1 MAAPG
6 GGIPALAALLVA
18 LASSLSGAA
27 AVSLPRG
34 VDPAVGQPY
43 AAAAASGSFA
53 CLDGSAVVPF
63 HAINDDFC
71 DCVDGS
77 DEPGTSA
84 CPRGTFYCR
93 NRGHTARALPSS
105 FVNDGVCDCCDG
117 SDEPKG
123 RCPNECL
130 ESAKYHI
137 QELERKLSHYS
148 EGLQAREE
156 YVKRAV
162 EAKSAWAQRL
172 GQLDA
177 EIEGKQAV
185 VAELRVKKTAIDAEE
200 AEAQR
205 QRQEARRAAEEARGA
220 EGTEQDGAAGEAE
233 PEAEVAAE
241 AAKPEEAA
249 EAEIPDED
257 LDPEELGRRIAA
269 RWTNDPDA
277 AGAGSAS
284 GDVDDRAKYDQG
296 EAAGYDGYAGHDY
309 SLDYTPDYD
318 FGEGEADYGG
328 SRDDGGDY
336 GEADYV
342 DARDDGG
349 DYGETDWDGDEPYDY
364 EHERGFEDEGGDTG
378 EEEGVGAEGEEDS
391 ENERIKNE
399 FSKQERE
406 LRALEEERTK
416 LTAKLGTDFGPD
428 GVWAALDGKCVS
440 SKVDKY
446 TYEVCINGEARQK
459 EGHSSV
465 LLGKSGSAAYGP
477 GALEFTGGQGCWQGP
492 ARSMRV
498 RLECGAAEELA
509 GVEEPSRCEYAALLR
524 TPVVC
529 TPEDMAAARAE
540 LAELTAFM
548 NEAHDEL

>member
-84 CPRGTFYCR
+84 CPRGSFYCR

-241 AAKPEEAA
+241 EANPEEAA

-284 GDVDDRAKYDQG
+284 GDVDDRAKYDQ
-296 EAAGYDGYAGHDY
+296 
-309 SLDYTPDYD
+309 
-318 FGEGEADYGG
+318 
-328 SRDDGGDY
+328 
-336 GEADYV
+336 
-342 DARDDGG
+342 
-349 DYGETDWDGDEPYDY
+349 
-364 EHERGFEDEGGDTG
+364 
-378 EEEGVGAEGEEDS
+378 EGEEDS

-465 LLGKSGSAAYGP
+465 LLGKSGGAAYGP